1 MSTEQTSLRHA
12 IREVAAT
19 SSLNNPHEIADKVIA
34 STTAQQRKDWLAEI
48 LPSFVAD
55 VLRNDRNDAL
65 NASSSGSKASAR
77 SAKVAGVRDWW
88 AAFLAARI
96 SVNGHW
102 KAVGD
107 LDADDLQTVVAERR
121 EAAAK
126 INAQADRYEHLL
138 SLLATHGV
146 ATVAELPRDAV
157 EAVAA

>member
-19 SSLNNPHEIADKVIA
+19 LSLNNPHEIADKVIE

-65 NASSSGSKASAR
+65 NASSGSKASAR

-107 LDADDLQTVVAERR
+107 LSADDLQVVVAERR